1 MKKERESGIELL
13 RIIAIFLV
21 IGVHALYYGH
31 FFSMAKATGGHVYS
45 STLLFKFATRS
56 AVNIFV
62 MISGFFMIHS
72 PFDVKKS
79 LKRATDTYAKILFY
93 SVVLTIIFLILG
105 PKYCMYGNSVMPTVS
120 IIGKGLFPIT
130 GQVWYFL
137 SNYLFLCI
145 LSPFINLCVQKITK
159 KEYAL
164 LLGVLTFIMCIWM
177 NIYRIAPF
185 KNWVLIFGYGDIPG
199 GKNIFFFI
207 YLYLVGGFI
216 GRFQKKRER
225 PNVLYVLLAGASL
238 IINYLLH
245 TRLDKAVGYRKI
257 AINYTNLFVVIFA
270 VSLLLIFKDLRF
282 KSKIV
287 NVIASTTIGAYAVP
301 EFYFVRNIVW
311 TVFDFRKYD
320 FSNLWLNFLRL
331 GLAILAVFA
340 LGSVADLLRQ
350 QIFRL
355 VGFIVHKIKKEKIT

>member
-31 FFSMAKATGGHVYS
+31 FFDMAKAAGGHVFS

-62 MISGFFMIHS
+62 MISGFFMVHS
-72 PFDVKKS
+72 SFNVKKA
-79 LKRATDTYAKILFY
+79 LKRTSDTYIKILFY
-93 SVVLTIIFLILG
+93 SVVLTVIFLILG

-120 IIGKGLFPIT
+120 MIGKGLFPIT

-164 LLGVLTFIMCIWM
+164 LLGVLTFIISIWM
-177 NIYRIAPF
+177 NIYSITPF
-185 KNWVLIFGYGDIPG
+185 KKWVLLFGYGDMTG
-199 GKNIFFFI
+199 GKNIFFFV
-207 YLYLVGGFI
+207 YLYLIGGFI

-225 PNVLYVLLAGASL
+225 PNFLYLLLAGASL
-238 IINYLLH
+238 IINYLLY
-245 TRLDKAVGYRKI
+245 TRLNKSIGYREI
-257 AINYTNLFVVIFA
+257 AMNYTNLFVIIFA
-270 VSLLLIFKDLRF
+270 AAMLLFFKDLRF
-282 KSKIV
+282 SSKAV

-311 TVFDFRKYD
+311 EIFDFRKYD
-320 FSNLWLNFLRL
+320 FSNLWLNFIRL
-331 GLAILAVFA
+331 GLAIFAVFA
-340 LGSVADLLRQ
+340 FGAVVDLLRQ
-350 QIFRL
+350 KLFSL
-355 VGFIVHKIKKEKIT
+355 V